1 MGLKGQVGR
10 GVRRLA
16 RGLLSWASF
25 ACIPIGMVVAVSGFQ
40 TLGGLLILGGILAY
54 FLVDPIMFL
63 LDLLSP
69 KGGDTDGEASS
80 QARK

>member
-1 MGLKGQVGR
+1 MGPRGPVGS
-10 GVRRLA
+10 GLRRLA

-25 ACIPIGMVVAVSGFQ
+25 ACIPLGMLLVVAGWPN
-40 TLGGLLILGGILAY
+40 LGGLLIVGGILAY
-54 FLVDPIMFL
+54 LLVDPIMFL

-69 KGGDTDGEASS
+69 KGEDTDGEGSS